1 MLCKANVIPLGWSIS
16 KIVTGGKNQACQ
28 IQLISLGLFKGPN
41 KKALTVKLGK
51 KNIIVYD
58 YIVDTI

>member
-1 MLCKANVIPLGWSIS
+1 MLCKANGIPLGWSIS

-41 KKALTVKLGK
+41 KKKTLTVKLGK
-51 KNIIVYD
+51 KNVIVYM
-58 YIVDTI
+58 IT

>member
-1 MLCKANVIPLGWSIS
+1 MQGQRNTTWMVNFKN
-16 KIVTGGKNQACQ
+16 GKNQACQ

-41 KKALTVKLGK
+41 PKALTVKLGK